1 MWVRDY
7 TEDIPYGTN
16 KQSNDKASVCSKG
29 SKIEIN
35 LDITYIMFSPLR
47 LNFSLA
53 IFYLL
58 AF

>member
-35 LDITYIMFSPLR
+35 LDITYIMFTPLR
-47 LNFSLA
+47 LNFPRL
-53 IFYLL
+53 F
-58 AF
+58 FTF